1 MPGCSECSAGSAGQA
16 ATNSAFRRVL
26 WIALLANFV
35 MFLVELA
42 ASYFGDS
49 LSLQADALDFF
60 GDSANYAIS
69 LFVLGMSI
77 VHRARASLFKSLSM
91 ASFGL
96 WVIGAALYRAVT
108 NSAPDPLVMSGTA
121 VLALGVN
128 VGVALLLYRYRV
140 GDSNM
145 RSIWLCSRN
154 DAIGNLAV
162 IFAAAGVFASG
173 TRWPD
178 LAVATLIAGL
188 NLWAALQVTRL
199 AIQELQLSRREGDM
213 HTGVSVESRLT

>member
-1 MPGCSECSAGSAGQA
+1 
-16 ATNSAFRRVL
+16 VL

-42 ASYFGDS
+42 ASYIGNS
-49 LSLQADALDFF
+49 ISLQADALDFF
-60 GDSANYAIS
+60 GDSSNYAIS

-108 NSAPDPLVMSGTA
+108 DSDPDPVVMSGTA

-162 IFAAAGVFASG
+162 MFAAAGVFASG

-178 LAVATLIAGL
+178 LAVAMLIAGL
-188 NLWAALQVTRL
+188 NLWAAVQVTRL
-199 AIQELQLSRREGDM
+199 AIQELQGHRQDRDVD
-213 HTGVSVESRLT
+213 TGVSVESRLT

>member
-1 MPGCSECSAGSAGQA
+1 MPGCSECGAGSAEHA

-42 ASYFGDS
+42 ASYIGNS

-60 GDSANYAIS
+60 GDSSNYAIS

-77 VHRARASLFKSLSM
+77 VHRACASLFKSLSM

-96 WVIGAALYRAVT
+96 WVIGAAMYRAVT
-108 NSAPDPLVMSGTA
+108 DSAPDPLVMSGTA

-162 IFAAAGVFASG
+162 ILAAAGVFASG

-178 LAVATLIAGL
+178 LTVATLIAGL

-199 AIQELQLSRREGDM
+199 AIHELQLRRRERDM